1 MIGTILAA
9 GSLGVGIGGLFGK
22 KKKYKRPPMPRLG
35 PEGKWAQETLYADIE
50 KGLTGGR
57 FLPSAYPEI
66 RRAYQKAYPEAQWR
80 LRSYLNRFVPR
91 RDVRVRNFAGK
102 MLDRSY
108 YGTLQDLKE
117 AEQLEVPEQRS
128 LAMNMA
134 GQVLSQERR
143 AATGGANIYGQY
155 LSQAMRMPTFESTL
169 AGGLGAAGGWMS
181 AAQRFSQ
188 LMADKGGR

>member
-1 MIGTILAA
+1 MIGTLLAG
-9 GSLGVGIGGLFGK
+9 GSLGLGIAGLSGK
-22 KKKYKRPPMPRLG
+22 KKKYKMPPMPRLG

-117 AEQLEVPEQRS
+117 AEQLERK
-128 LAMNMA
+128 
-134 GQVLSQERR
+134 
-143 AATGGANIYGQY
+143 GARPREGRIYTVNIYHRRCGC
-155 LSQAMRMPTFESTL
+155 LPLNLHWLVAL
-169 AGGLGAAGGWMS
+169 APP
-181 AAQRFSQ
+181 
-188 LMADKGGR
+188 ADGCPPPKGFHS